1 MPTRTVRRS
10 VALPKRLV
18 DEVAAVAPL
27 ELKSNWNRLVIVA
40 LEAFARDQRQR
51 AFEQAMARMA
61 DDPAIK
67 KECAAIQ
74 REFARAEADGL
85 AADD

>member
-1 MPTRTVRRS
+1 MATRTVRGS
-10 VALPKRLV
+10 IALPKRLV
-18 DEVAAVAPL
+18 DEVAAAPA
-27 ELKSNWNRLVIVA
+27 ELRINWN
-40 LEAFARDQRQR
+40 QRQR
-51 AFEQAMARMA
+51 AFAQAMARMA

-85 AADD
+85 AAGLA

>member
-1 MPTRTVRRS
+1 MATRTVRGS
-10 VALPKRLV
+10 IALPKRLV
-18 DEVAAVAPL
+18 DEVAASASP
-27 ELKSNWNRLVIVA
+27 ELRGNWN
-40 LEAFARDQRQR
+40 RQR

-85 AADD
+85 AAGLA